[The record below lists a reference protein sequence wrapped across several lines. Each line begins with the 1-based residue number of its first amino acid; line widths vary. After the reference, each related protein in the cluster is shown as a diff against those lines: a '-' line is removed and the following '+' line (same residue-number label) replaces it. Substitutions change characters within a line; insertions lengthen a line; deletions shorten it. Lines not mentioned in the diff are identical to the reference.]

1 MSDGSVFSFLFGL
14 AHKNQL
20 LDWLFVFLA
29 SYLIIFLVIVFLYFL
44 FKEKDWRRRFYF
56 SALAII
62 SVLLSRG
69 IITDLIRYFYN
80 KPRPFAVLDINS
92 LIEHSAT
99 ASFPSGHMTFFIPIV
114 LTAWLMNRKAGIW
127 LSVGAVLI
135 GISRIA
141 VGIHWP
147 SDILGGILIGAV
159 SFFTTYYLLRLKG
172 FTLNGR
178 TVSQMQ

>member
-1 MSDGSVFSFLFGL
+1 MDQQIFFWLYNL

-99 ASFPSGHMTFFIPIV
+99 ASFPSGP
-114 LTAWLMNRKAGIW
+114 AWPG
-127 LSVGAVLI
+127 S
-135 GISRIA
+135 
-141 VGIHWP
+141 P
-147 SDILGGILIGAV
+147 
-159 SFFTTYYLLRLKG
+159 
-172 FTLNGR
+172 
-178 TVSQMQ
+178 